1 MTTSYEVVLVRAKY
15 AYHMSMLLTTFC
27 FVAAEFLSLLTVLCV
42 FLTVQYIIFIY
53 LLTTSISHTVAKPFS
68 LLYKQMYY
76 AEIMYEAFLEYEP

>member
-1 MTTSYEVVLVRAKY
+1 MLSVNVLVILL
-15 AYHMSMLLTTFC
+15 LLTTFC